1 MIPEKYVKWGR
12 EGSTIRELTAYGAER
27 AKIVGAE
34 NVYDFTIGS
43 PSIAPPEA
51 LLKTVER
58 LCSSEDPVK
67 LHAYAP
73 AAGIESVRD
82 RIAQYL
88 NKSFH
93 SDYGA
98 DDIYMTHGAASALA
112 VLCAALLSDGDEALV
127 IAPYFPEYRV
137 YIEQAGA
144 VMTEV
149 LCDLETFQIDLKAF
163 GAKITEKTAAVIIN
177 SPNNPSG
184 VVLSEESVKA
194 IADVLRS
201 KAAEYRHPIYLIADE
216 PYRELVYG
224 DIEVPFLPNYYD
236 DTLYCYS
243 FSKSVSLPGERI
255 GYIAVSKKMKDY
267 AAVKSAVYGAG
278 RALGYIC
285 VSPLFQLAVAETLG
299 ELSDISVYDANRA
312 FLYDALRG
320 MGYHCIKP
328 DGAFYLFIK
337 TPGGDS
343 RVFCRRAMERDLLL
357 VPGDDFGCPGF
368 ARIAYCVPM
377 ERIKRSL
384 PAFRQL
390 ADEYSL

>member
-12 EGSTIRELTAYGAER
+12 EGSTIRELAAYGAAR

-51 LLKTVER
+51 LLKAVER
-58 LCSSEDPVK
+58 LCSSEDPVN

-73 AAGIESVRD
+73 AAGIESVRE
-82 RIAQYL
+82 RIARHL
-88 NKSFH
+88 NESVH
-93 SDYGA
+93 SDYEA
-98 DDIYMTHGAASALA
+98 DDIYMTHGTSSALA

-127 IAPYFPEYRV
+127 IAPYFPEYRI

-149 LCDLETFQIDLKAF
+149 LCDLESFQIDPEVF
-163 GAKITEKTAAVIIN
+163 GSKITEKTAAVIIN

-184 VVLSEESVKA
+184 VVLSAQSAAA
-194 IADVLRS
+194 ITDVLRKKS
-201 KAAEYRHPIYLIADE
+201 AEYQHPIYLIADE

-224 DIEVPFLPNYYD
+224 GVEVPFLPNYYD

-267 AAVKSAVYGAG
+267 AAVKAAVYGAG
-278 RALGYIC
+278 RALGYVC

-299 ELSDISVYDANRA
+299 QISDISVYDANRT
-312 FLYDALRG
+312 FLYDALRS

-384 PAFRQL
+384 SAFRQL
-390 ADEYSL
+390 ADEYGL